1 MKVVDS
7 CPRCGKDFMYDPVWD
22 YDLFRVETGDVNK
35 TVVICQECKEKE
47 DEINQQEIKSVE

>member
-1 MKVVDS
+1 
-7 CPRCGKDFMYDPVWD
+7 MYDPVWD